1 MVSPRAMLMALTG
14 AVVTWAFLPD
24 DGTPATFIH
33 ATFRRETWREGGF
46 WGGVVWCAGFVV
58 WPAYMLVTTAV
69 YTARLGPSVRHRTGK
84 GLLRQAGEQL
94 FLSLTRSIPPR
105 WYYLFEFHDDRKR
118 HAALEYLYRLET
130 KSGIYEFL
138 RKYLSSPETTDALRS
153 KAGFALHCLAHHVPA
168 VVALAKVE
176 HGTITR
182 FDGVTGGLPR
192 RHLFVKP
199 MDGAGGRGASVWK
212 VQPNGSYRSDTGAV
226 LSETELIDH
235 LETVSQRQ
243 SYVVRSYVANRDDL
257 ADLSPGALSTVR
269 VLTCLDEHG
278 GFEVTHAVMRM
289 ARTPDVVVDNF
300 HAGGIAA
307 KVDIR
312 TGILGRATN
321 MGLTRDTGWWDVH
334 PTTGAQITG
343 RQLPMWREVLDVARR
358 GHAAFPDQVAVGWDI
373 ALLEDG
379 PELVEGNKSPDLD
392 IIQRT
397 HEEPIGN
404 SRFGE
409 LFAFNIRRALDEK
422 YGRSGSPERRTA
434 TPTRD
439 DSGPARM
446 AL

>member
-1 MVSPRAMLMALTG
+1 MALTG
-14 AVVTWAFLPD
+14 AAVTWAFLPD
-24 DGTPATFIH
+24 EGTPAAFVH
-33 ATFRRETWREGGF
+33 ETFRRETWSEGGF
-46 WGGVVWCAGFVV
+46 WGGVVWCAGFVL
-58 WPAYMLVTTAV
+58 WPAYMLVSTVA
-69 YTARLGPSVRHRTGK
+69 YTGRLGLSVRRRTGK

-94 FLSLTRSIPPR
+94 SLGLTRSIPPR

-118 HAALEYLYRLET
+118 AVALDYLYRLET
-130 KSGIYEFL
+130 KSGIYELL
-138 RKYLSSPETTDALRS
+138 RKYLSSPETTEALRS
-153 KAGFALHCLAHHVPA
+153 KAGFALHCLAHDVPA

-176 HGTITR
+176 RGTVTR
-182 FDGVTGGLPR
+182 FDGVADGLPR

-212 VQPNGSYRSDTGAV
+212 MQPNGTYRSADGTV
-226 LSETELIDH
+226 LDETQLIDH
-235 LETVSQRQ
+235 LRALSQKQ
-243 SYVVRSYVANRDDL
+243 SYVIRSYVANRRDL

-312 TGILGRATN
+312 TGVLARATN

-334 PTTGAQITG
+334 PTTGAQISG

-422 YGRSGSPERRTA
+422 YGRSGSHERGTA
-434 TPTRD
+434 AASGD
-439 DSGPARM
+439 DADQARM

>member
-1 MVSPRAMLMALTG
+1 MVRPRAILMSLTG
-14 AVVTWAFLPD
+14 AAVMWAFLPD
-24 DGTPATFIH
+24 DGSPAAFIH
-33 ATFRRETWREGGF
+33 ETFRRETWREGGF
-46 WGGVVWCAGFVV
+46 WGRVVSCAGFVV
-58 WPAYMLVTTAV
+58 WPAYMLMMSAF
-69 YTARLGPSVRHRTGK
+69 YTGHLGPSVRRRTGK

-94 FLSLTRSIPPR
+94 ALALTRSIPPR

-118 HAALEYLYRLET
+118 GAALEYLYRLET

-138 RKYLSSPETTDALRS
+138 RKYLSSPETTEALRS
-153 KAGFALHCLAHHVPA
+153 KAGFALRCHERHVPA
-168 VVALAKVE
+168 VTALAKVE

-182 FDGVTGGLPR
+182 FDGVAHGLPPR
-192 RHLFVKP
+192 DLFVKP

-212 VQPNGSYRSDTGAV
+212 VQADGSYKSNAGAV
-226 LSETELIDH
+226 LSETQLIDH
-235 LETVSQRQ
+235 LKTLSQKQ
-243 SYVVRSYVANRDDL
+243 SYVVRSYVVNRHDL

-278 GFEVTHAVMRM
+278 GIAVTHAVMRM

-312 TGILGRATN
+312 TGVLGRATN
-321 MGLTRDTGWWDVH
+321 MGLTRDTDWWDKH
-334 PTTGAQITG
+334 PLTGAPILG
-343 RQLPMWREVLDVARR
+343 RKLPMWSEVLDVARR
-358 GHAAFPDQVAVGWDI
+358 GHAAFSDQVAVGWDI

-379 PELVEGNKSPDLD
+379 PQLVEGNKSPDLD

-409 LFAFNIRRALDEK
+409 LFAFHIRRALDEK
-422 YGRSGSPERRTA
+422 YGRSSSRAHGSETLTRDETV
-434 TPTRD
+434 PTRM
-439 DSGPARM
+439 S
-446 AL
+446 L